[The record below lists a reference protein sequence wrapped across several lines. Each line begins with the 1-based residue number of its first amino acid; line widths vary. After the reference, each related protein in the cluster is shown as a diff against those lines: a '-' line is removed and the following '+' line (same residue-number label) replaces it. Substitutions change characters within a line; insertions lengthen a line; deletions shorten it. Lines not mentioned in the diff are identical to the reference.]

1 MQKNS
6 ANHPGL
12 PTPKIRKVKRRIQ
25 KEKVDLGKI
34 PMIKGD
40 NRFNGSFFKGIQQA
54 MIISNSLLNQRNSS
68 PKSLKIH
75 PHKKKIEIVTRFL

>member
-25 KEKVDLGKI
+25 KEKVYLGKI
-34 PMIKGD
+34 PMIEGD
-40 NRFNGSFFKGIQQA
+40 NRFNGSFLKGIQEA
-54 MIISNSLLNQRNSS
+54 MIISNSLLDETNS
-68 PKSLKIH
+68 
-75 PHKKKIEIVTRFL
+75 T